1 MKTIDKITESIGT
14 EKTATILGLIFDLE
28 WEVSVNGSE
37 SARETYETLL
47 KTLGVE

>member
-1 MKTIDKITESIGT
+1 MKTIDKITEAIGT
-14 EKTATILGLIFDLE
+14 KKTATILDLIFDLE

-37 SARETYETLL
+37 AARETYETLL